1 MLRDEFQ
8 VTHSRQGHQFRI
20 PSDTH
25 GKTHGHLNSHCCVG
39 TNPHACTK
47 PHTYSEIDTQSQISY
62 THMHTQSHRHAA
74 PRATHTSHILTHRT
88 CTAVLPSYTQ
98 THEDRSIISA
108 PCNCFVLGSDIYSR
122 RVKRLSLIWKNPYSF
137 IGSCQVVCGLIW
149 KRLFFENFLFICS
162 VSGLSCHTW
171 GLSLRPTDSLVVC
184 WLSCSVAHGTLVS

>member
-39 TNPHACTK
+39 TNPHVCTK

-108 PCNCFVLGSDIYSR
+108 PCTHALTPSSQSVLHTPPPRPPRSR
-122 RVKRLSLIWKNPYSF
+122 KVT
-137 IGSCQVVCGLIW
+137 
-149 KRLFFENFLFICS
+149 
-162 VSGLSCHTW
+162 VSW
-171 GLSLRPTDSLVVC
+171 
-184 WLSCSVAHGTLVS
+184 